1 MENICDMSI
10 FCSIH
15 PENNVQPEFHDV
27 TGRLV
32 LSEEIKSANTSI
44 NISSLRQGVYMYRIV
59 NGDNV
64 IARDRIVKE

>member
-1 MENICDMSI
+1 MI
-10 FCSIH
+10 
-15 PENNVQPEFHDV
+15 EFHDV

-44 NISSLRQGVYMYRIV
+44 NISSLKQGVYMYRIV

>member
-1 MENICDMSI
+1 MSLFSLI
-10 FCSIH
+10 APIT
-15 PENNVQPEFHDV
+15 NVQSEFHDV

-44 NISSLRQGVYMYRIV
+44 NISSLRQGVYMYRIL